1 MQNVRPSFLSNNF
14 TYVKY
19 TSSTLHKILIF
30 AINILV
36 INNFKTAPFRIN
48 EERPRFSTQGVNM
61 IKIAHIL
68 ITLLHVTELAKNQ
81 NKFKAIYI

>member
-36 INNFKTAPFRIN
+36 IKNFKTAPFPIN

-68 ITLLHVTELAKNQ
+68 ITLLTELAKNQ
-81 NKFKAIYI
+81 NKFKAIYT

>member
-14 TYVKY
+14 TYVKLY
-19 TSSTLHKILIF
+19 TSSTLHKILII

-36 INNFKTAPFRIN
+36 INNFKTAPFPIN

-68 ITLLHVTELAKNQ
+68 ITLLTELAKNQ

>member
-30 AINILV
+30 AITILV
-36 INNFKTAPFRIN
+36 TNNFKTAPFPIN

-68 ITLLHVTELAKNQ
+68 ITLLTELAKNQ

>member
-1 MQNVRPSFLSNNF
+1 MLDLHSCQIISHTSN
-14 TYVKY
+14 
-19 TSSTLHKILIF
+19 ILQAHYIKFKFF

-36 INNFKTAPFRIN
+36 INNFKTAPFPIN

-68 ITLLHVTELAKNQ
+68 ITLLTELAKNQ